1 LKISDPK
8 ISFNFFGLFG
18 MDIPKPV
25 VLIVLDGW
33 GIAPPGPGNAVSLA
47 NPIFFRKLWLS
58 NAHTT
63 LLASGEAVGLTHN
76 EAGNSEV
83 GHLNLGAGYIV
94 YQDLLR
100 ISRAIADGSF
110 FENKAFLRAIEHV
123 KNHHSNLH
131 LIGLIGPS
139 GVHSSIE
146 HLYALLR
153 LAREQD
159 LKNVFVHAFTDGRDS
174 PPTSAQIYLAELSEK
189 MQSLGV
195 GKFASVVGRYF
206 AMDRDLRW
214 ERTKSAYELL
224 TEGKGE
230 IASSAL
236 NAVSSAY
243 QRGETDE
250 FIRPR
255 KILSAEEDF
264 TPISD
269 HDGVIFFNFR
279 TDRPRQLTSAFVQP
293 AFTQFKRNIHPT
305 DLFFVTMTRYEK
317 GLPVSAVAF
326 EPFYVDLPL
335 ARVLSEKNLRQL
347 HIAESEKFPHVTYFF
362 NGGREDPFPGEDRIE
377 IPSPKVPTYDLKPEM
392 SAEPVTEVLIERI
405 KQNLYDFILVN
416 YANADMVGHT
426 GKIEA
431 GKKAVLAVDNCLAQL
446 VPEVLG
452 IGGIAL
458 ITADH
463 GNIEIMI
470 NAETGGADTEHNQSP
485 APFIFVKK
493 RPDPRELPQG
503 ILADISPT
511 ILGLLNIPIPSTMTA
526 RNLLG

>member
-1 LKISDPK
+1 M
-8 ISFNFFGLFG
+8 N
-18 MDIPKPV
+18 IPKPV
-25 VLIVLDGW
+25 VLIILDGW
-33 GIAPPGPGNAVSLA
+33 GIAAPSPGNAVTLA
-47 NPIFFRKLWLS
+47 NPAFFHKLWLT
-58 NAHTT
+58 NPHTT
-63 LLASGEAVGLTHN
+63 LLASSEAVGLTHN

-83 GHLNLGAGYIV
+83 GHLNMGAGYIV

-110 FENKAFLRAIEHV
+110 FENKAFLKAVEHV
-123 KNHHSNLH
+123 RNRNSSLH
-131 LIGLIGPS
+131 IIGLIGPS

-153 LAREQD
+153 LAKD
-159 LKNVFVHAFTDGRDS
+159 HNLKRVFVHAFTDGRDS
-174 PPTSAQIYLAELSEK
+174 PPTSAQIYLAELTEK

-195 GKFASVVGRYF
+195 GKIASIVGRYF
-206 AMDRDLRW
+206 SMDRDLRW
-214 ERTKSAYELL
+214 ERTKAAYELL

-236 NAVSSAY
+236 NAISSAY

-255 KILSAEEDF
+255 IILEDDSEF
-264 TPISD
+264 TPISNKD
-269 HDGVIFFNFR
+269 AVIFFNFR

-293 AFTQFKRNIHPT
+293 EYDAFRRKVHPS
-305 DLFFVTMTRYEK
+305 DLFFVTMTKYEE

-335 ARVLSEKNLRQL
+335 ARVLSGRNLRQL

-362 NGGREDPFPGEDRIE
+362 NGGREDAFHGEDRIE

-392 SAEPVTEVLIERI
+392 SAVPVTDVLIERI
-405 KQNLYDFILVN
+405 KQELYDFILVN

-426 GKIEA
+426 GVIEA
-431 GKKAVLAVDNCLAQL
+431 CKKAVLTVDKCLIRL
-446 VPEVLG
+446 IPEVLAV
-452 IGGIAL
+452 GGVAL
-458 ITADH
+458 VTSDH
-463 GNIEIMI
+463 GNVEVMI
-470 NAETGGADTEHNQSP
+470 DPETGGTDTEHNQSP
-485 APFIFVKK
+485 VPFIFVSKE
-493 RPDPRELPQG
+493 PNPRELPQG

-511 ILGLLNIPIPSTMTA
+511 VLGLMNIPKPSSMTA